1 MSPELIGVS
10 GILLMFIFM
19 FMGMPIG
26 FCMAVAGFLGQVV
39 IFGLHGALMQLGMVP
54 YASVA
59 RFTFCV
65 IPLFMLMGE
74 FAYASGI
81 TEDSYGFAYKIL
93 GRIRGGLAMST
104 IGASAIF
111 AACTGSSVASAVTFA
126 KVALPEMRKYKYH
139 PGLATGSIAA
149 GGTLGGLIPPSNP
162 MILYSIFTGASI
174 GKLFLAGVIPGIIL
188 AFFFIMTIYIITS
201 LHPERGPAGEKSK
214 LKSIMTDAIGLIPAM
229 ILAVGVLGGLWG
241 GFFSPSEAGGC
252 GAFIAML
259 ILILKKGKPG
269 IKEIKRVLGSTAQST
284 GMIFTIVIGALIF
297 GDFMTA
303 SALPGLLVK
312 VITNYSMPPLMVIFI
327 LMVIYVILGALMEE
341 LAIMLIT
348 IPIIMPSLTHLG
360 IDPVWFGILFMV
372 NMSMGLIMPPVGFI
386 CFVLAGVIRDIP
398 LYTIYKGILP
408 FAAVMFLCILLI
420 MFFPDIALWLPN
432 LIIK

>member
-1 MSPELIGVS
+1 MSPEVVGIY
-10 GILLMFIFM
+10 GILLMFILM

-26 FCMAVAGFLGQVV
+26 FCMAATGFLGQVA

-59 RFTFCV
+59 QFAFCV
-65 IPLFMLMGE
+65 IPLFLLMGE

-81 TEDSYGFAYKIL
+81 TEDAYRFVYKIL

-111 AACTGSSVASAVTFA
+111 AACTGSAVASAVTFA

-162 MILYSIFTGASI
+162 MILYSIFTGASV
-174 GKLFLAGVIPGIIL
+174 GKLFIAGILPGIIL
-188 AFFFIMTIYIITS
+188 TFLFMIVIYIITYID
-201 LHPERGPAGEKSK
+201 PYKGPAGESATIKDTV
-214 LKSIMTDAIGLIPAM
+214 TDAIGLIPA
-229 ILAVGVLGGLWG
+229 IVLAIGVLGGLWG

-252 GAFIAML
+252 GAFLAMV
-259 ILILKKGKPG
+259 ILLLKKGRSG
-269 IKEIKRVLGSTAQST
+269 IKEIRKVLGSTARST
-284 GMIFTIVIGALIF
+284 GMIFIIVVGALIF

-312 VITNYSMPPLMVIFI
+312 FINNYPLPPLVVVFC
-327 LMVIYVILGALMEE
+327 LMVVYVILGALMEE
-341 LAIMLIT
+341 LAIMLVT
-348 IPIIMPSLTHLG
+348 IPLIIPSLIHLG
-360 IDPVWFGILFMV
+360 IDPVWFGILFV
-372 NMSMGLIMPPVGFI
+372 INMSMGLIMPPVGFI
-386 CFVLAGVIRDIP
+386 CFVLSGIIGDVP
-398 LYTIYKGILP
+398 LYTIYKGIFP
-408 FAAVMFLCILLI
+408 FSAVMFVCMLLI
-420 MFFPDIALWLPN
+420 MIFPKIALWLPN
-432 LIIK
+432 LMIN